1 MYEILAG
8 KQRSLV
14 FPVMCNAHVKLDYSD
29 NIPYTADEVGYGIW
43 AHSGSFTY
51 ESVITPYEIN
61 GYGTYSSLTVPSI
74 ITVAGGSYN
83 NQTTITHDSTT
94 TSGIQLVAG
103 MQVTGSGIPDGAV
116 IQSITSVT
124 QFELSVSTTGGAKSS
139 QTLTMMAIPSK
150 KIMPGISQSE
160 YTASKQGK
168 FQSEVYL
175 PRASRLGHE
184 MMMFYST
191 NFQISLVNVTTHNEN
206 EPARYKIRVRLTL
219 GTTTDTIDTDVVI
232 EPLQIHN
239 HKQITVVGVSAMTGQ
254 YDMYGLNADG
264 KREYRPIGIIKGN
277 SHNGG
282 DDNFETMLLDNST
295 ESSANFHVGQKLW
308 IQRSPYAA
316 SDYEYIGTV
325 TGISG
330 STVTVSS
337 AISTT
342 ASGIL
347 YTEAIKEAT
356 YINDA
361 FQIACAYEDSS
372 KKINIFLNGE
382 LIKSVVH
389 SATDS
394 FSFSKDDYYL
404 GANGSGATG
413 ANSATT
419 NKQFMGEF
427 HEIAISGLYKNSFNS
442 LFNLLPNYDKT
453 LLYLRFEEVD
463 I

>member
-1 MYEILAG
+1 MYEILTG

-14 FPVMCNAHVKLDYSD
+14 FPIMCNGHVKLDYSD
-29 NIPYTADEVGYGIW
+29 NVPYTSDEIGYGIW
-43 AHSGSFTY
+43 AHSGSFTF

-61 GYGTYSSLTVPSI
+61 GYGTYSGLTVPSI
-74 ITVAGGSYN
+74 ISITNCSYN
-83 NQTTITHDSTT
+83 NGTTITHTT
-94 TSGIQLVAG
+94 ANDGIDIIVG
-103 MQVTGSGIPDGAV
+103 MQVEGTGIPDGTF
-116 IQSITSVT
+116 IKSITDAT
-124 QFELSVSTTGGAKSS
+124 HFEITKTTTGGSQSS
-139 QTLTMMAIPSK
+139 QTLTLTAIPSK

-160 YTASKQGK
+160 YTASKHEK
-168 FQSEVYL
+168 FQSELYL
-175 PRASRLGHE
+175 PRASRLTHE
-184 MMMFYST
+184 MMIFYST
-191 NFQISLVNVTTHNEN
+191 NFQVSLVNVTTHNEN
-206 EPARYKIRVRLTL
+206 EPARYKIRVRLKL

-232 EPLQIHN
+232 QPSQIHS
-239 HKQITVVGVSAMTGQ
+239 HKQISVNGVSSMAGE

-264 KREYRPIGIIKGN
+264 KREYRPIGQIKGN
-277 SHNGG
+277 SHNAG
-282 DDNFETMLLDNST
+282 DDNFETMRLDNTT
-295 ESSANFHVGQKLW
+295 ESSMDFHIGQKLW
-308 IQRSPYAA
+308 IQRSPYGAD
-316 SDYEYIGTV
+316 DYESIGTV

-337 AISTT
+337 AITPT
-342 ASGIL
+342 ASGLL

-361 FQIACAYEDSS
+361 FHIACAYENTS
-372 KKINIFLNGE
+372 KTINIFFNGT
-382 LIKSVVH
+382 LIKQANH

-419 NKQFMGEF
+419 NKQFMGEL
-427 HEIAISGLYKNSFNS
+427 HELAIVGLYKTSFNS

>member
-1 MYEILAG
+1 MYEVLAG

-29 NIPYTADEVGYGIW
+29 NIPYTSDEVGYGIW
-43 AHSGSFTY
+43 AHSGSFTF

-61 GYGTYSSLTVPSI
+61 GYGTYSGLTVPSI

-83 NQTTITHDSTT
+83 NQTTITHTSTT
-94 TSGIQLVAG
+94 TSGVHLVVG
-103 MQVTGSGIPDGAV
+103 MQVTGDGIPNGAV

-124 QFELSVSTTGGAKSS
+124 QFELSVSTTGGAKSG
-139 QTLTMMAIPSK
+139 QTLTMTTIPSK

-160 YTASKQGK
+160 YTATKQGK
-168 FQSEVYL
+168 FQSEAYL

-184 MMMFYST
+184 MMIFYST

-206 EPARYKIRVRLTL
+206 EPAKYKIRVRLKL
-219 GTTTDTIDTDVVI
+219 GTTTDTIDTDIVF
-232 EPLQIHN
+232 EPLQVHAY
-239 HKQITVVGVSAMTGQ
+239 KYESG
-254 YDMYGLNADG
+254 YGLQGFNVKG
-264 KREYRPIGIIKGN
+264 RREYRPIGVIKAS
-277 SHNGG
+277 SHSSG
-282 DDNFETMLLDNST
+282 DDNFETMLLDNTT
-295 ESSANFHVGQKLW
+295 ESSINFHVGQKLW
-308 IQRSPYAA
+308 DYATVGGVA
-316 SDYEYIGTV
+316 GYQYLGTV

-337 AISTT
+337 AISYT
-342 ASGIL
+342 ASGTL

-361 FQIACAYEDSS
+361 FQVACAYNDFS
-372 KKINIFLNGE
+372 KKIDIFFNGT
-382 LIKSVVH
+382 LIKSITH
-389 SATDS
+389 SSTES

-404 GANGSGATG
+404 GANGTLATG
-413 ANSATT
+413 VNSATT
-419 NKQFMGEF
+419 NKQFMGEL
-427 HEIAISGLYKNSFNS
+427 HEIAISALHKTSFNS